1 MWNTY
6 VALDLETTGLS
17 PMRDQILEIGAARV
31 ENGEI
36 TGTYETFVDSGVEIP
51 ERITDLTGIT
61 AEMTAG
67 SPQLR
72 EAVEG
77 FLEFSGDAVL
87 LGHNLPFDYGFM
99 KRNVVKLGGE
109 YERHGLDTLAI
120 AKSVLSDLPG
130 RALNQAAVSAM
141 YTAIANNDL
150 NQVQNIITYGVQ
162 QQTETPQTQAP
173 QTNAPQTDA
182 PQTDA
187 PQSDGTGGGETQPDD
202 GTVQIIQ

>member
-109 YERHGLDTLAI
+109 
-120 AKSVLSDLPG
+120 
-130 RALNQAAVSAM
+130 
-141 YTAIANNDL
+141 
-150 NQVQNIITYGVQ
+150 
-162 QQTETPQTQAP
+162 
-173 QTNAPQTDA
+173 
-182 PQTDA
+182 
-187 PQSDGTGGGETQPDD
+187 
-202 GTVQIIQ
+202 